1 MENRM
6 LTAVRSRSRN
16 ALTMLSALVTLT
28 TVALAGCSASTTP
41 SGPAAAEAPSSPS
54 QAAPAGDTFPVTIP
68 SALGDAVIP
77 KKPERVVTWGWSS
90 QDAVLALGVVPV
102 AMPKNTYG
110 GDADGVLP
118 WDAEKIKEL
127 GGTTPAL
134 LSSDSGEVPFE
145 EIVEARPDVILA
157 PYSGITKDDF
167 AKLSKVA
174 PVVAYPEKPWA
185 LPWQDQI
192 EIIGRALGRSAEATA
207 LREKTAA
214 YVASLAQANPVLK
227 GKSFLYGAANEADQ
241 LNIYRASDPRVAL
254 LVDLG
259 MTVSPSV
266 AALDGDPT
274 SGSYFYGISYEN
286 VGKID
291 ADVLVMYFGSQKEAD
306 KFVADPVIAAMP
318 NIREKRFAPIV
329 GESFVM
335 ASSAPTVLSI
345 PWMLDRYVPQ
355 LAAAVGKTGA

>member
-1 MENRM
+1 S
-6 LTAVRSRSRN
+6 AV
-16 ALTMLSALVTLT
+16 
-28 TVALAGCSASTTP
+28 
-41 SGPAAAEAPSSPS
+41 
-54 QAAPAGDTFPVTIP
+54 PAGDAFPVTIP
-68 SALGDAVIP
+68 SALGDAVIT
-77 KKPERVVTWGWSS
+77 KRPERVVTWGWSS

-102 AMPKNTYG
+102 AMPRNTYG
-110 GDADGVLP
+110 GDANGVFP
-118 WDAEKIKEL
+118 WDADKIKEL
-127 GGTTPAL
+127 GGTAPAL
-134 LSSDSGEVPFE
+134 LGSDSGEVPFE

-167 AKLSKVA
+167 TKLSKIA

-192 EIIGRALGRSAEATA
+192 KIIGKALGRSSEATA
-207 LREKTAA
+207 LLERTTSH
-214 YVASLAQANPVLK
+214 VASLADANPVLK
-227 GKSFLYGAANEADQ
+227 GKTFLYGAANEADQ
-241 LNIYRASDPRVAL
+241 LNVYRASDPRVAL
-254 LVDLG
+254 LGDLG

-266 AALDGDPT
+266 AALDGDPKA
-274 SGSYFYGISYEN
+274 GSYFYNVSYEN
-286 VGKID
+286 VGKIE

-318 NIREKRFAPIV
+318 NIKEKRFAPIV

-355 LAAAVGKTGA
+355 LAAAAEKAGA